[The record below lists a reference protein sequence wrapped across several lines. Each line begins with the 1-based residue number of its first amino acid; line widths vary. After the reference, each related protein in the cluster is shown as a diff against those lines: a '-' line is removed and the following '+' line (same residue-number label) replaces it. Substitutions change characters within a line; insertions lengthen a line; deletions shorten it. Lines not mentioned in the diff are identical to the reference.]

1 MKLITKWGMI
11 ICYLQFSILSSL
23 TIFNEYILQVIK
35 DKYYFNRTYEKLTI
49 SLNDVFIDE
58 YILVLT

>member
-1 MKLITKWGMI
+1 MI